1 MSPVRVNMSRYHSY
15 SHTTVLSLRKGLAL
29 GRVKAET
36 WLMFLGSILLVLSI
50 AYIVVSN
57 MTAAST
63 FKLNDQRKRIDELN
77 LQNKKYETELANR
90 ESISR
95 LEEEARRI
103 GLVPIGRVK
112 YIETP
117 GDVAI
122 K

>member
-1 MSPVRVNMSRYHSY
+1 MSRHYSY
-15 SHTTVLSLRKGLAL
+15 NQTSALAFKKGLAL
-29 GRVKAET
+29 GRIKAET
-36 WLMFLGSILLVLSI
+36 WLIFLGSMIFALSV

-57 MTAAST
+57 LTAAST

-77 LQNKKYETELANR
+77 LQNKKYEAELANR

-103 GLVPIGRVK
+103 GLIPIGRVK

-117 GDVAI
+117 GNVAV